1 MQIGTETVYQDQLQR
16 KELAVSDVW
25 FGFERGRK
33 GAPSR
38 SRSSQNKHTYPGRE
52 AGTK

>member
-1 MQIGTETVYQDQLQR
+1 MQIGTETVCPDQLQR
-16 KELAVSDVW
+16 KELAVSAVW
-25 FGFERGRK
+25 LGFERGRK

-38 SRSSQNKHTYPGRE
+38 PRSSQNKHTYPSRE